1 MDRST
6 VPARIVIVGTS
17 TMKLAERFKRIDQ
30 EMASRKP
37 KSFLYDDYMSAGNGG
52 SMYADQI
59 ERRGVRSYRDL
70 DSFDDAMEDDAVP
83 RSRMRVAGSRP
94 VRRADPIYG
103 ADGAVFETS
112 NRGRRPGGRGRR
124 PHPAYALL
132 EAGSPIRR
140 VARPRVRQEIVE
152 YVTER
157 IPARRPATRVIRR
170 PAVQRVITK
179 IVKRPAFKKGIVKK
193 GKPGGKRNPSDI
205 LSKGKNK
212 KTPRVDLKAE
222 DLDTELEA
230 YMKGNKHPRVSAAE

>member
-1 MDRST
+1 
-6 VPARIVIVGTS
+6 
-17 TMKLAERFKRIDQ
+17 
-30 EMASRKP
+30 MASRKP

-103 ADGAVFETS
+103 ADGAVYAS
-112 NRGRRPGGRGRR
+112 SKPPRRPIGGGRGRR
-124 PHPAYALL
+124 SHPAYALL
-132 EAGSPIRR
+132 DAGSPVRR
-140 VARPRVRQEIVE
+140 VARPRVRQEIIE

-157 IPARRPATRVIRR
+157 VPARRPATRVIRR

-179 IVKRPAFKKGIVKK
+179 IVKRPAFKKTIGKK
-193 GKPGGKRNPSDI
+193 GKAGGKKNPADV
-205 LSKGKNK
+205 LSKGKSK
-212 KTPRVDLKAE
+212 KAPRVNLKAE